1 MPKPNYTRINDT
13 DARRAQLLKAALSV
27 AQRIGYHRVTRV
39 HIAKIVGCSPSL
51 ITVHFGTM
59 RKLRKAIMEH
69 AIEHGKRRIIAQGLM
84 AGDSHA
90 EKAPEEIKARVRK
103 ALA

>member
-1 MPKPNYTRINDT
+1 
-13 DARRAQLLKAALSV
+13 
-27 AQRIGYHRVTRV
+27 
-39 HIAKIVGCSPSL
+39 
-51 ITVHFGTM
+51 M

-69 AIEHGKRRIIAQGLM
+69 AVEHGKRRIIAQGVM